1 MPADSKPEDE
11 KDGKKKESLF
21 FIKHDASGN
30 VEFDDSWMY
39 NDEGEMKDEMYV
51 YIPLAGGVVFSLLFY
66 GRIAPVGVLIG
77 AVATPAGY
85 LAYQSYEKAK
95 LETTDEDE
103 ETVDALVS

>member
-1 MPADSKPEDE
+1 MSAGTKADDPKNN
-11 KDGKKKESLF
+11 KKESLF

-39 NDEGEMKDEMYV
+39 KDSGEMKDEMYV
-51 YIPLAGGVVFSLLFY
+51 YIPIAGGLVFSLLFY

-85 LAYQSYEKAK
+85 LAYQSYEKSK
-95 LETTDEDE
+95 LETTDEDK
-103 ETVDALVS
+103 ETVDKLVG